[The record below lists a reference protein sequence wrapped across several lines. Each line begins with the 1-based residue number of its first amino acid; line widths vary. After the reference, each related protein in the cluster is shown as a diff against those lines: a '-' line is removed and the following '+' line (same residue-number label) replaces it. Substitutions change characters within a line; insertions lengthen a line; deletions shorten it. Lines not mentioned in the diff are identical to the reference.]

1 MSSSEAEQNK
11 EERAKADSTREEL
24 DAILSARQELGTEYN
39 EELTDMLMERLDAVI
54 DRRVEARLQNVKPK
68 SISPAVPICSLIFAV
83 PATGVVLEG
92 GAGVL
97 GVGLVWAAIV
107 VVNVFYSGKKIS
119 DIF

>member
-1 MSSSEAEQNK
+1 MSSNEAEQNK
-11 EERAKADSTREEL
+11 EEREKADGTREEL
-24 DAILSARQELGTEYN
+24 DAILSARQELGAEYN

-68 SISPAVPICSLIFAV
+68 SMSPAVPICSLIFAV

-92 GAGVL
+92 GAGAL

-107 VVNVFYSGKKIS
+107 VVNIFYSGKKIS

>member
-1 MSSSEAEQNK
+1 MSSRAGQDK
-11 EERAKADSTREEL
+11 EDRNRADGTREEL

-39 EELTDMLMERLDAVI
+39 EELTDMLLERLDGVI
-54 DRRVEARLQNVKPK
+54 DRRVEARLQDVKPK
-68 SISPAVPICSLIFAV
+68 SVSPAVPISSLVFAI
-83 PATGVVLEG
+83 PATGIVLDY
-92 GAGVL
+92 GAGIL

>member
-1 MSSSEAEQNK
+1 
-11 EERAKADSTREEL
+11 
-24 DAILSARQELGTEYN
+24 
-39 EELTDMLMERLDAVI
+39 MLIERLDAVI
-54 DRRVEARLQNVKPK
+54 DRRVEARLQSVTQK
-68 SISPAVPICSLIFAV
+68 SVSRAIPICSFVFAI
-83 PATGVVLEG
+83 PATGIVLEG